1 MRITPLDFRQKEFK
15 KSFSGYNMNEVQDF
29 LLEFASEYENLI
41 NEFNILKEEK
51 EQLLTELNDYRAFDQ
66 KLKETLLAAQQMSE
80 DLKAAADRE
89 AQLVIKDAKL
99 QAEEVNRQ
107 THTTIEKL
115 EKEIEDLKSLKK
127 TFKTQLTS
135 LVESH
140 LKMMENSAPEEVEQ
154 EERE

>member
-1 MRITPLDFRQKEFK
+1 MKITPLDFRQKEFK

-51 EQLLTELNDYRAFDQ
+51 EQLLTELNNYRAFDQ

-115 EKEIEDLKSLKK
+115 EKDIEDLKSLKK